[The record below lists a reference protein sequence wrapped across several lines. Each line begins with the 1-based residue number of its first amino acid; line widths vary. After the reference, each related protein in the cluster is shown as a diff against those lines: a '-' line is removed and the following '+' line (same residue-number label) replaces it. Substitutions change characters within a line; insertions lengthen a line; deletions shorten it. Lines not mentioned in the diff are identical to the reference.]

1 MGKLLFR
8 LVILVVVLLA
18 GAVAWLAF
26 NANSLVAKHRGDIE
40 TALSETLKTKVSFE
54 SITASVFPK
63 TSLNL
68 QRLDIGGGV
77 KLDGVA
83 LRISPLALLTGTI
96 KINELSID
104 DPAVTLEQ
112 TRSGFVVEGL
122 PAPASPGLGDTKPA
136 QPPANAATTE
146 KAAPATGTSP
156 VSVAL
161 DSFALRNGSVKI
173 EMLPPGKAVSI
184 TELNVSSGLAVSGSS
199 VALAALKS
207 SVEVNGIGVGANASR
222 IALDTASKGIKTDGL
237 QLNTPAGAIEVGLNF
252 TDAENGEG
260 TVTTKTPLSLA
271 KIGSLVS
278 EFAPTLTNL
287 TGAVGLDL
295 SAKSSG
301 NSAHSEY
308 SHGGTISLSGLGV
321 SVPNFDVT
329 GVTGNLKVG
338 GGSADKTI
346 STDDLKL
353 ELNGAPLKIA
363 MTAELGKDSGKASLS
378 RLNVD
383 GFGGSATAQAVA
395 ATSGTGGLQLQFN
408 AQKISLNSALAVLKN
423 PALNQIDG
431 NLERAAVDITTVQG
445 AEMLSRLNG
454 KASFDVRDGTLRGIN
469 LLGPVIQAVRALPVL
484 TGEGSVPPA
493 SSAAANSPD
502 TAFKSVSGSFIINQG
517 VAQTNDLLVLSP
529 LFELK
534 GAGTLSTAGAIALKT
549 SILLEPGL
557 SAALAGKHGKKILD
571 KDGRLEVPLA
581 ISGTPANISV
591 TPDVNRLLE
600 TAAGKALEE
609 GAAKLLGKAL
619 GGGKKGGIF
628 GF

>member
-8 LVILVVVLLA
+8 LVILVVVLIA

-63 TSLNL
+63 TALNL

-83 LRISPLALLTGTI
+83 LRVSPLALLTGTI

-112 TRSGFVVEGL
+112 TKSGFVVKGL
-122 PAPASPGLGDTKPA
+122 PAPGEAKPA
-136 QPPANAATTE
+136 QPPAATTAATTAATE
-146 KAAPATGTSP
+146 NAAPAAGSSP
-156 VSVAL
+156 VSLAL
-161 DSFALRNGSVKI
+161 DSFALRNGSIKI
-173 EMLPPGKAVSI
+173 EMLPPGKAISI

-199 VALAALKS
+199 VALSALNS
-207 SVEVNGIGVGANASR
+207 SVEINGIGVGANASR
-222 IALDTASKGIKTDGL
+222 IALDTASKGISTDGL
-237 QLNTPAGAIEVGLNF
+237 QLKTPAGAVDVALNF

-260 TVTTKTPLSLA
+260 TITTKTPLALA
-271 KIGSLVS
+271 KIGGLVS
-278 EFAPTLTNL
+278 EFAPTVTNL

-295 SAKSSG
+295 SAKARG
-301 NSAHSEY
+301 NSANTEY

-329 GVTGNLKVG
+329 GVTGDLKIA
-338 GGSADKTI
+338 GGSADKTV
-346 STDDLKL
+346 STDDLNL
-353 ELNGAPLKIA
+353 QLNGAPLKVA

-378 RLNVD
+378 RLNVE
-383 GFGGSATAQAVA
+383 GFGGKATAQAAA
-395 ATSGTGGLQLQFN
+395 ATSGSGGLQLQFD
-408 AQKISLNSALAVLKN
+408 AQKISLNSALAVLRN

-431 NLERAAVDITTVQG
+431 TLESAAVKITTVQG
-445 AEMLSRLNG
+445 AEMLTRLDG
-454 KASFDVRDGTLRGIN
+454 KASFDVRDGTLKGVN
-469 LLGPVIQAVRALPVL
+469 LVGPVIQAIRALPML

-493 SSAAANSPD
+493 ASTAANSPD
-502 TAFKSVSGSFIINQG
+502 TAFRSVSGSFIINQG

-534 GAGTLSTAGAIALKT
+534 GAGTISTAGAIALKT

-557 SAALAGKHGKKILD
+557 SSALAGKHSKKILD
-571 KDGRLEVPLA
+571 KNGRLEVPLA
-581 ISGTPANISV
+581 ISGTPGKISV